1 MDDKACRKAA
11 ELAAALNRIRAR
23 GARVSAKKILQRASC
38 EEISWYH
45 RKLVEDN
52 RKT

>member
-1 MDDKACRKAA
+1 MSDKTCRKAA

-23 GARVSAKKILQRASC
+23 GARVSAKQILQRASC

-45 RKLVEDN
+45 RKLVEDA

>member
-1 MDDKACRKAA
+1 MSDNVCRKAA

-23 GARVSAKKILQRASC
+23 GARVNTKQILQKASC

-45 RKLVEDN
+45 RKIVEDT
-52 RKT
+52 RKA